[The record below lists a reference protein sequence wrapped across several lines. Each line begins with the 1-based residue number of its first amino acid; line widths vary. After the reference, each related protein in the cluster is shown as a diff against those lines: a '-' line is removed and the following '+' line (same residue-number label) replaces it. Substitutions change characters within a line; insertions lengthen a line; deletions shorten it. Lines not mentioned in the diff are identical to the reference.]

1 MGYGVD
7 LCRRIE
13 EQYEMYQQ
21 GKGANGIKLFL
32 GVARYVIDFRDMKQV
47 NMLTNYTRPVTRTQ
61 Y

>member
-32 GVARYVIDFRDMKQV
+32 GARYVIDFRDMKQV